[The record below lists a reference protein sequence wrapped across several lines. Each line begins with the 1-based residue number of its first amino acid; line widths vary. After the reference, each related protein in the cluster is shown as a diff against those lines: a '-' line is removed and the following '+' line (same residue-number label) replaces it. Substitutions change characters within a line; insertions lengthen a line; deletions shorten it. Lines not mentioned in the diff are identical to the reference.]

1 MAVGATS
8 GIVVGGAVFTLPAL
22 YIMGVENQTN
32 LFQLFFMFLM
42 KVRMRQITFELEQ
55 GSTRVD
61 LSDIEL
67 EALTRNVEAFKRLK
81 I

>member
-1 MAVGATS
+1 MNLEDIYAALI
-8 GIVVGGAVFTLPAL
+8 IVLGFFIIL
-22 YIMGVENQTN
+22 Q
-32 LFQLFFMFLM
+32 FFFMYLM
-42 KVRMRQITFELEQ
+42 KVRMHQLQFEIEQ
-55 GSTRVD
+55 GSSRVD

>member
-1 MAVGATS
+1 MTTEELYAVIIVLL
-8 GIVVGGAVFTLPAL
+8 GIVIF
-22 YIMGVENQTN
+22 
-32 LFQLFFMFLM
+32 FQIFFMYLM
-42 KVRMRQITFELEQ
+42 KVRMRQLTFEIEQ
-55 GSTRVD
+55 GSSRVD

>member
-1 MAVGATS
+1 MITEDLYAVLIILL
-8 GIVVGGAVFTLPAL
+8 GIIV
-22 YIMGVENQTN
+22 
-32 LFQLFFMFLM
+32 LFQIFFMYLM
-42 KVRMRQITFELEQ
+42 KVRMHQLRFELEQ
-55 GSTRVD
+55 GSSRVD

>member
-1 MAVGATS
+1 MTTEELYMVI
-8 GIVVGGAVFTLPAL
+8 IVFLGFIILL
-22 YIMGVENQTN
+22 
-32 LFQLFFMFLM
+32 QLFFLFLM

-55 GSTRVD
+55 GSSRVD

>member
-1 MAVGATS
+1 MTTEEFYAVIIVIL
-8 GIVVGGAVFTLPAL
+8 GIVIF
-22 YIMGVENQTN
+22 
-32 LFQLFFMFLM
+32 FQIFFMYLM
-42 KVRMRQITFELEQ
+42 KVRMRQLAFEIEQ
-55 GSTRVD
+55 GSSRVD

>member
-1 MAVGATS
+1 MNTEDLYS
-8 GIVVGGAVFTLPAL
+8 ILIILFGIV
-22 YIMGVENQTN
+22 I
-32 LFQLFFMFLM
+32 LFQIFFMYLM
-42 KVRMRQITFELEQ
+42 KVRMHQLQFEIEQ

>member
-1 MAVGATS
+1 MSTEDIYS
-8 GIVVGGAVFTLPAL
+8 ILIILFGIV
-22 YIMGVENQTN
+22 I
-32 LFQLFFMFLM
+32 LFQVFFMYLM
-42 KVRMRQITFELEQ
+42 KVRMRQLQFEIEQ
-55 GSTRVD
+55 GSSRVD

>member
-1 MAVGATS
+1 MTTEELYSVIVIIL
-8 GIVVGGAVFTLPAL
+8 GIVIF
-22 YIMGVENQTN
+22 
-32 LFQLFFMFLM
+32 FQVFFMYLM
-42 KVRMRQITFELEQ
+42 RVRMHQLQFEIEQ

>member
-1 MAVGATS
+1 MTTEELYAVVIVLL
-8 GIVVGGAVFTLPAL
+8 GIIL
-22 YIMGVENQTN
+22 
-32 LFQLFFMFLM
+32 LFQVFFMYLM
-42 KVRMRQITFELEQ
+42 KVRMRQLQFEMEQ
-55 GSTRVD
+55 GSSRVD

>member
-1 MAVGATS
+1 MTTEELYAVIIVIL
-8 GIVVGGAVFTLPAL
+8 GIV
-22 YIMGVENQTN
+22 II
-32 LFQLFFMFLM
+32 FQIFFMFLM
-42 KVRMRQITFELEQ
+42 KVRMRQLTFELEQ
-55 GSTRVD
+55 GSSHVD

>member
-1 MAVGATS
+1 MNLIDVYAAIIIIL
-8 GIVVGGAVFTLPAL
+8 GI
-22 YIMGVENQTN
+22 II
-32 LFQLFFMFLM
+32 LFQISFMYLM
-42 KVRMRQITFELEQ
+42 KVRMHQLQFEIEQ
-55 GSTRVD
+55 GSSRVD

>member
-1 MAVGATS
+1 MNLEDIYAAVIIIL
-8 GIVVGGAVFTLPAL
+8 GIV
-22 YIMGVENQTN
+22 I
-32 LFQLFFMFLM
+32 LFQIFFIYLM
-42 KVRMRQITFELEQ
+42 KVRMHQLQFEIEQ
-55 GSTRVD
+55 GSSRVD

>member
-1 MAVGATS
+1 MT
-8 GIVVGGAVFTLPAL
+8 TEEL
-22 YIMGVENQTN
+22 YSVLIILFGVII
-32 LFQLFFMFLM
+32 LFQVFFMYLM
-42 KVRMRQITFELEQ
+42 RVRMRQLQSEIEQ
-55 GSTRVD
+55 GSSRVD

>member
-1 MAVGATS
+1 MNLIDVYAVIIIML
-8 GIVVGGAVFTLPAL
+8 GIVV
-22 YIMGVENQTN
+22 
-32 LFQLFFMFLM
+32 LFQIFFMYLM
-42 KVRMRQITFELEQ
+42 KVRMHQLQFEIEQ

>member
-1 MAVGATS
+1 MNLEDVYAVIILLLGL
-8 GIVVGGAVFTLPAL
+8 IILL
-22 YIMGVENQTN
+22 QI
-32 LFQLFFMFLM
+32 FFMYLM
-42 KVRMRQITFELEQ
+42 KVRMHQLQFEIEQ
-55 GSTRVD
+55 GSSRVD

>member
-1 MAVGATS
+1 MTTEEIYSAVIIIL
-8 GIVVGGAVFTLPAL
+8 GIV
-22 YIMGVENQTN
+22 M
-32 LFQLFFMFLM
+32 LFQIFFMYLM
-42 KVRMRQITFELEQ
+42 RVRMHQLQFELEQ

>member
-1 MAVGATS
+1 MTTEELYMVLIFVL
-8 GIVVGGAVFTLPAL
+8 GIV
-22 YIMGVENQTN
+22 II
-32 LFQLFFMFLM
+32 FQVFFMFLM
-42 KVRMRQITFELEQ
+42 RVRMRQLAFELEQ

>member
-1 MAVGATS
+1 MNIEEIL
-8 GIVVGGAVFTLPAL
+8 IVLLGVVVMVELF
-22 YIMGVENQTN
+22 IMY
-32 LFQLFFMFLM
+32 LM
-42 KVRMRQITFELEQ
+42 RVRMQQLQRELED
-55 GSTRVD
+55 SSSRVD

>member
-1 MAVGATS
+1 MTTEELYAVVILLL
-8 GIVVGGAVFTLPAL
+8 GIV
-22 YIMGVENQTN
+22 I
-32 LFQLFFMFLM
+32 LFQIFFIYLM
-42 KVRMRQITFELEQ
+42 KVRMHQLQFEIEQ
-55 GSTRVD
+55 GSSRVD

>member
-1 MAVGATS
+1 MTTEELYAVIIFIL
-8 GIVVGGAVFTLPAL
+8 GIL
-22 YIMGVENQTN
+22 I
-32 LFQLFFMFLM
+32 LFQVFLMYLM
-42 KVRMRQITFELEQ
+42 KVRLRQLQFEIEQ
-55 GSTRVD
+55 GSSRVD

>member
-1 MAVGATS
+1 MTIEEIL
-8 GIVVGGAVFTLPAL
+8 IVLLGVVVIVELF
-22 YIMGVENQTN
+22 IMY
-32 LFQLFFMFLM
+32 LM
-42 KVRMRQITFELEQ
+42 RVRMHQLQKELED
-55 GSTRVD
+55 SSSRVD

>member
-1 MAVGATS
+1 MTTEELYTVFIMLLG
-8 GIVVGGAVFTLPAL
+8 VV
-22 YIMGVENQTN
+22 I
-32 LFQLFFMFLM
+32 LFQVFFMYLM
-42 KVRMRQITFELEQ
+42 KVRMRQLRFEIEQ
-55 GSTRVD
+55 GSSRVD

>member
-1 MAVGATS
+1 VLLG
-8 GIVVGGAVFTLPAL
+8 VVVMVELF
-22 YIMGVENQTN
+22 IMYLMRVRIH
-32 LFQLFFMFLM
+32 QLLNE
-42 KVRMRQITFELEQ
+42 IEE
-55 GSTRVD
+55 SSSRVD

>member
-1 MAVGATS
+1 MTTEELYSVIILFL
-8 GIVVGGAVFTLPAL
+8 GIV
-22 YIMGVENQTN
+22 I
-32 LFQLFFMFLM
+32 LFQIFFMYLM
-42 KVRMRQITFELEQ
+42 RVRMRQLRFEVEQ
-55 GSTRVD
+55 GSSRVD

>member
-1 MAVGATS
+1 MT
-8 GIVVGGAVFTLPAL
+8 PEEL
-22 YIMGVENQTN
+22 YSVLVILFGVII
-32 LFQLFFMFLM
+32 LFQVFFMYLM
-42 KVRMRQITFELEQ
+42 KVRMRQLQSEIEQ
-55 GSTRVD
+55 GSSRVD

>member
-1 MAVGATS
+1 MNLEDIYAAIILAL
-8 GIVVGGAVFTLPAL
+8 GIVILL
-22 YIMGVENQTN
+22 QI
-32 LFQLFFMFLM
+32 FFMYLM
-42 KVRMRQITFELEQ
+42 KVRMHQLKFEIEQ
-55 GSTRVD
+55 GSSRVD

>member
-1 MAVGATS
+1 MNLEDIYAAIILVL
-8 GIVVGGAVFTLPAL
+8 GIVILL
-22 YIMGVENQTN
+22 QI
-32 LFQLFFMFLM
+32 FFMYLM
-42 KVRMRQITFELEQ
+42 KVRMHQLRFEIEQ
-55 GSTRVD
+55 GSSRVD

>member
-1 MAVGATS
+1 MTTEELYAV
-8 GIVVGGAVFTLPAL
+8 IIFLL
-22 YIMGVENQTN
+22 GVLI
-32 LFQLFFMFLM
+32 LFQVFFMYLM
-42 KVRMRQITFELEQ
+42 KVRMRQLQFEIEQ
-55 GSTRVD
+55 GSSRVD

>member
-1 MAVGATS
+1 MTIEEIL
-8 GIVVGGAVFTLPAL
+8 IVLLGVVVMVELF
-22 YIMGVENQTN
+22 IMYLMRVRIH
-32 LFQLFFMFLM
+32 QLLNE
-42 KVRMRQITFELEQ
+42 IEE
-55 GSTRVD
+55 SSSRVD

>member
-1 MAVGATS
+1 MTTEELYAVIIVML
-8 GIVVGGAVFTLPAL
+8 GIIIF
-22 YIMGVENQTN
+22 
-32 LFQLFFMFLM
+32 FQIFFMFLM
-42 KVRMRQITFELEQ
+42 RVRMRQLRFEIEQ
-55 GSTRVD
+55 GSSRVD

>member
-1 MAVGATS
+1 MTTEELYTLFILLLG
-8 GIVVGGAVFTLPAL
+8 VV
-22 YIMGVENQTN
+22 I
-32 LFQLFFMFLM
+32 LFQVFFMYLM
-42 KVRMRQITFELEQ
+42 KVRMHQLQFEIEQ
-55 GSTRVD
+55 GSSRVD

>member
-1 MAVGATS
+1 MNLEDVYA
-8 GIVVGGAVFTLPAL
+8 GIIIILGIF
-22 YIMGVENQTN
+22 I
-32 LFQLFFMFLM
+32 LFQVFFMYLM
-42 KVRMRQITFELEQ
+42 KVRMHQLQFEIEQ

>member
-1 MAVGATS
+1 MTTEELYAVVIVLL
-8 GIVVGGAVFTLPAL
+8 GIIL
-22 YIMGVENQTN
+22 
-32 LFQLFFMFLM
+32 LFQVFFMYLM
-42 KVRMRQITFELEQ
+42 KIRMRQLRFEMEQ
-55 GSTRVD
+55 GSSRVD

>member
-1 MAVGATS
+1 MIAEEIYMVL
-8 GIVVGGAVFTLPAL
+8 IVILGVFVL
-22 YIMGVENQTN
+22 VQV
-32 LFQLFFMFLM
+32 FFMYLM
-42 KVRMRQITFELEQ
+42 KVRMRQLQFEIEQ
-55 GSTRVD
+55 GSSRVD

>member
-1 MAVGATS
+1 MTTEELYMVI
-8 GIVVGGAVFTLPAL
+8 IVLLGFIILL
-22 YIMGVENQTN
+22 QI
-32 LFQLFFMFLM
+32 FFLFLM

-55 GSTRVD
+55 GSSRVD

>member
-1 MAVGATS
+1 MTTEELYAVVIILL
-8 GIVVGGAVFTLPAL
+8 GI
-22 YIMGVENQTN
+22 II
-32 LFQLFFMFLM
+32 LFQILFMYLM
-42 KVRMRQITFELEQ
+42 KVRMHQLRFELEQ
-55 GSTRVD
+55 GSSRVD

>member
-1 MAVGATS
+1 MTAEEIYMVL
-8 GIVVGGAVFTLPAL
+8 IVILGFFVLVQ
-22 YIMGVENQTN
+22 V
-32 LFQLFFMFLM
+32 FFMYLM
-42 KVRMRQITFELEQ
+42 KVRMRQLQFEIEQ
-55 GSTRVD
+55 GSSRVD

>member
-1 MAVGATS
+1 MTTEELYT
-8 GIVVGGAVFTLPAL
+8 VVVIFLL
-22 YIMGVENQTN
+22 IFI
-32 LFQLFFMFLM
+32 LFQVFLMFLM
-42 KVRMRQITFELEQ
+42 RVRMRQLQFEIEQ
-55 GSTRVD
+55 GSSRVD